1 MKSQIISFENLKEYE
16 GCVLAYGHFSTI
28 HPGHIRFLR
37 YAKRKGKSLVVAVV
51 DDYKEFGL
59 EKYQFSQNDRVDALS
74 LISMA
79 DAIYPLK
86 GNQIQKVAEALSP
99 SVFVLGKEFEINP
112 DSIVQS
118 TIDFLGK
125 IKIPVEFHTGDIHY
139 ATTDLLTFSEREIY
153 EKRKSEFQVSC
164 KRQNIESRNLINSIE
179 KWQSTKLTVIGDTI
193 VDQFA
198 ACEALGMSA
207 EAPVVVVREIEH
219 KNFLGGAAVVASHIK
234 SLGGKCDL
242 ISIAGEDENRDVVE
256 KELLDLGIGNLLVY
270 DASRPTTFKK
280 RYIVENQKLFRVSRL
295 EDKDVKA
302 KIESELIDKLRYSCA
317 DSDGIVVSDFV
328 YGVITER
335 ILKELKIIANEK
347 NIPLFGDIQCS
358 SQIGSVTKFKG
369 FSVLTPNEREA
380 RIALRDKDC
389 GLEKLSQKLIEITNC
404 QKLIMKLG
412 AEGFIAYDNIDPS
425 RVVSQPFPA
434 LSVNPLD
441 LSGAGDS
448 ILALISLGLSSKEEF
463 MKIAALAS
471 CISSIAVETM
481 GNTPISANKLREKLQ
496 EILS

>member
-1 MKSQIISFENLKEYE
+1 MKSQIIGFENLKKYN

-37 YAKRKGKSLVVAVV
+37 YAKQKGQSLVVAVV
-51 DDYKEFGL
+51 DDLQEYGL
-59 EKYQFSQNDRVDALS
+59 NKYQFTQKERVEALS

-86 GNQIQKVAEALSP
+86 GNQLKKVAEVIKP
-99 SVFVLGKEFEINP
+99 SVFLLGKEFEINP
-112 DSIVQS
+112 DPIVQR
-118 TIDFLGK
+118 TINFLDG
-125 IKIPVEFHTGDIHY
+125 IKIPVEYYAGDIHY

-153 EKRKSEFQVSC
+153 EKRKSEFQTSC
-164 KRQNIESRNLINSIE
+164 RRQNIEFKDLMNSIE
-179 KWQSTKLTVIGDTI
+179 KWKSTKLTVIGDTI

-234 SLGGKCDL
+234 KLGGKCDL
-242 ISIAGEDENRDVVE
+242 ISLVGEDENREIVE
-256 KELLDLGIGNLLVY
+256 KELLDLGIGNFVVY

-280 RYIVENQKLFRVSRL
+280 RYVVENQKLFRVSRL
-295 EDKDVKA
+295 KDKDVDA
-302 KIESELIDKLRYSCA
+302 KKESELIDKLRYSCA

-358 SQIGSVTKFKG
+358 SQIGSVTKFRG
-369 FSVLTPNEREA
+369 FSLLTPNEREA
-380 RIALRDKDC
+380 RIALRDKDS

-412 AEGFIAYDNIDPS
+412 AEGFIAYDNLDSS

-441 LSGAGDS
+441 VSGAGDS
-448 ILALISLGLSSKEEF
+448 MLAVMSLGLSSKEEF
-463 MKIAALAS
+463 MNIAALAS
-471 CISSIAVETM
+471 CISSVAVETM
-481 GNTPISANKLREKLQ
+481 GNTPISANKLKEKLQ
-496 EILS
+496 EMIS